1 MSRSSQNLLI
11 IFTVD
16 SVNAAPVGFDG
27 LLISIIRGSPPSA
40 TAFSYVS
47 LSEDSLDSIELISTI
62 SGRAIKREHTC
73 DSMSIF
79 LVSLYPEE
87 TFASMHDL
95 WLITDPRRT
104 GQKNI
109 SIEDVKQCK

>member
-1 MSRSSQNLLI
+1 
-11 IFTVD
+11 
-16 SVNAAPVGFDG
+16 VNAAPVGFDG
-27 LLISIIRGSPPSA
+27 LLTSIIRGSPPSA

-47 LSEDSLDSIELISTI
+47 LSEDSFFNIKLISNEI
-62 SGRAIKREHTC
+62 GRQIKREHTR
-73 DSMSIF
+73 DIMSIF
-79 LVSLYPEE
+79 LVSLYPKE

-95 WLITDPRRT
+95 WLITNPRRP